1 MVKNRDR
8 IEKTQRR
15 KEALDLIE
23 SMLAENDPALRVE
36 GAVRGLKLGE
46 SVKVLAFGKAS
57 QAMFEGARRALGG
70 KYSRAAVVVPEG
82 EDIWVE
88 GHDLE
93 VYTATHP
100 DVSQKS
106 VEAAQLSIEHLGP
119 FGEGDDVL
127 VLISG
132 GGSAMFELPAQG
144 LDAERI
150 MEVSRCVMDAGGD
163 IYELNAVRALMSR
176 VKAGGLAV
184 MLYPARVHGLVVSDV
199 MGDDLSVIASGPLT
213 MLRDTRRVEE
223 ALRKF
228 RERCLPG
235 VMVQQVGERSDP
247 RYFERVEQQIVLSNS
262 DFVQSGIRYLAS
274 RRVDFV
280 SFGSNLRG
288 EVSEFS
294 RRLAQALRQAYS
306 LRGSPFWFVCGG
318 ETTVQVRGNGRG
330 GRAQELVLRFMEEM
344 GDDEDFLLACFGTD
358 GIDGRSDAAG
368 GISDNWL
375 RERVGRDEVERY
387 LAGSDSGTLLMSR
400 DSAIVT
406 GRTGNNVSDIMVG
419 YYGRR

>member
-1 MVKNRDR
+1 
-8 IEKTQRR
+8 
-15 KEALDLIE
+15 
-23 SMLAENDPALRVE
+23 
-36 GAVRGLKLGE
+36 
-46 SVKVLAFGKAS
+46 
-57 QAMFEGARRALGG
+57 
-70 KYSRAAVVVPEG
+70 
-82 EDIWVE
+82 
-88 GHDLE
+88 
-93 VYTATHP
+93 
-100 DVSQKS
+100 
-106 VEAAQLSIEHLGP
+106 
-119 FGEGDDVL
+119 
-127 VLISG
+127 
-132 GGSAMFELPAQG
+132 
-144 LDAERI
+144 
-150 MEVSRCVMDAGGD
+150 
-163 IYELNAVRALMSR
+163 MSR

-199 MGDDLSVIASGPLT
+199 MGDDLSVIASGPPLT

-228 RERCLPG
+228 RERCLPGG

-288 EVSEFS
+288 GEVSEFS

-306 LRGSPFWFVCGG
+306 LRGGSPFWFVCGGG
-318 ETTVQVRGNGRG
+318 ETTVQVRGGNGRGG

-419 YYGRR
+419 YYAGGELFLIGNRRKGTLSDGYATVGGQRFSALFTSDPSPGDTLRLGGGDVFVAERPNPCDLPAVMARKAQIIQPWDAATWHSARGGEERLPRPGERRGLWRTLRSAPLNNRALGGEAR